1 MIKLKDLII
10 ESIDSDEVAGVV
22 YIVNKESF
30 LCLKRSDKEQEWSIP
45 KGHIHVDEEP
55 IDGAIRE
62 LAERVLDSKGILEK
76 VTRLGWKDLN
86 K

>member
-45 KGHIHVDEEP
+45 CLLYTSPSPRDRISSRMP
-55 IDGAIRE
+55 SSA
-62 LAERVLDSKGILEK
+62 
-76 VTRLGWKDLN
+76 
-86 K
+86 